1 MTESPGNFA
10 DRPIDDQFPIGLT
23 TDKGDLLSE
32 LLSTVRLRGTQI
44 LDCAPTP
51 PFSIAFDH
59 PGGALHIIQS
69 GSIELDI
76 LGDGAGRHF
85 QRGDV
90 VLLPAGERHTIRS
103 ASAALPHAG
112 SSPDS
117 PPAAIGE
124 DVGARWLSGTF
135 AFDDARAARLMSCL
149 PSVIELRGIGGQSLV
164 WLDVSC
170 QMLAHEINSP
180 SQGSLVMISRI
191 LDLLFIQA
199 LRAWATRSDA
209 QPGWLTGAIDP
220 VIGKAISAIHA
231 NPRQR
236 WTVKRLAGESS
247 LSRSAFAERFTQ
259 LVGQPPAS
267 YLTEIRLALATD
279 LLRETSDPIRTIAA
293 HVGYESDAAFS
304 RVFQRRHGLPPSRW
318 RRQERQQRTR
328 GTVTG
333 AGSAADHLD
342 R

>member
-10 DRPIDDQFPIGLT
+10 DRPVKSQLTIGLA
-23 TDKGDLLSE
+23 TDEGDLLSE
-32 LLSTVRLRGTQI
+32 LLRTVRLRGMQI

-51 PFSIAFDH
+51 PFSIPFDH

-69 GSIELDI
+69 GSVELNI
-76 LGDGAGRHF
+76 LGETPGRQF

-90 VLLPAGERHTIRS
+90 VLLPAGERHAIRS
-103 ASAALPHAG
+103 GPAPLARPT

-117 PPAAIGE
+117 PPDAIGE

-135 AFDDARAARLMSCL
+135 AFDDVRAARLMSCL

-170 QMLAHEINSP
+170 QMLAHEISSP

-191 LDLLFIQA
+191 LDLLFIQV
-199 LRAWATRSDA
+199 LRAWATRADA

-220 VIGKAISAIHA
+220 VIGKAITAIHA

-236 WTVKRLAGESS
+236 WTVERLAGESS

-279 LLRETSDPIRTIAA
+279 LLLETSEPIRTIAA

-318 RRQERQQRTR
+318 RRQERQARSR
-328 GTVTG
+328 GTVAG
-333 AGSAADHLD
+333 AGSAAGHLS